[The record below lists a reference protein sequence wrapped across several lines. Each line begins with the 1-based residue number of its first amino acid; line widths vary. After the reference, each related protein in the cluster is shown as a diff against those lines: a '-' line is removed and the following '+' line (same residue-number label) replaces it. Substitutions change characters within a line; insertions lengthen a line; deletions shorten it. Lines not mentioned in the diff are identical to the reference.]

1 MIFGAIFLIC
11 SPVNCMTVGSPV
23 FPSKEFCE
31 QSVRRSGAQV
41 VQKAYAGY
49 SIIDWKCVSLMDEKV

>member
-23 FPSKEFCE
+23 FPTREVCE
-31 QSVRRSGAQV
+31 RAVSEVGAQV
-41 VQKAYAGY
+41 VARAYVGY
-49 SIIDWKCVSLMDEKV
+49 SIMDWKCVSLMDEKV